1 MAGRAGGREAR
12 TRAVIEPNVLIR
24 QADAEGVSAVTVERD
39 YVLAHVLAAIARRDE
54 GGQIVFKGGTA
65 LRLCHFEAYRYSA
78 DLDFSLVDGL
88 GLAEA
93 RELVVDSLAD
103 SQGRLELPV
112 LRLNDASPPRIE
124 YVGPLGRAKPRPI
137 KLDLA
142 HDELVEDTT
151 TLPIISRYSDQESRD
166 CRVYTLDEVGA
177 EKLRCVIQ
185 QLQCRDL
192 YDLHELLVA
201 QDVDAQSIWP
211 SFQRKARHRD
221 IDPNLFASRFGER
234 EPEWQRRWDDELAEY
249 VTGGAPAFDGL
260 IRAVRREL
268 RFALR

>member
-166 CRVYTLDEVGA
+166 
-177 EKLRCVIQ
+177 
-185 QLQCRDL
+185 L

>member
-1 MAGRAGGREAR
+1 
-12 TRAVIEPNVLIR
+12 
-24 QADAEGVSAVTVERD
+24 
-39 YVLAHVLAAIARRDE
+39 VLAHVLAAIARRDE

-166 CRVYTLDEVGA
+166 
-177 EKLRCVIQ
+177 
-185 QLQCRDL
+185 L